1 LSGGGETVGHN
12 KERLGNMKSTKTN
25 KAKTIITTI
34 VGVPAGLIMISETD
48 NITGVWLQL
57 GAVVAVFGLMAW
69 HGLLKREHYD
79 ADGYV
84 IER

>member
-1 LSGGGETVGHN
+1 
-12 KERLGNMKSTKTN
+12 
-25 KAKTIITTI
+25 
-34 VGVPAGLIMISETD
+34 MISETD